1 VTAGQVLGSL
11 WRRKLIILAA
21 LVVTVAAAG
30 AYAAVRPATF
40 ASTAVV
46 TPSSS
51 AGQASTTT
59 STVASPSAPSPKEVA
74 AVAAAARVSPS
85 VVATCLSTGVDA
97 TTGNLTF
104 TCSTSDA
111 AQAQAVANAAAT
123 VYVATSTAATQAQVT
138 SLQNELNLIENQL
151 QGLQLQLAKSPGS
164 AAIQAQITATSQEYA
179 TVSSQ
184 LDALTAVTPATVS
197 QTAGKASDTASS
209 KSKVLVIAGLIGLV
223 AGCGIALIVDLTD
236 TRIRG
241 TRDLEELLGAPVLAE
256 LPTDKGQAKRPR
268 PLPVGDGDR
277 TSFTEAVR
285 ELRTS
290 LQVLV
295 DRHACPV
302 LVVTSPE
309 PEDGK
314 SFITGNLAA
323 SWALSGKRTAVV
335 SGDLRRPKIDVL
347 LGVTPGRD
355 GMANLLAPR
364 RREERSGD
372 TPGDTPIGPPAPA
385 GPSRIEVQ
393 NLLCSTSVQDLV
405 LLPAGTTQRDP
416 ADLLAGASVKA
427 VLDHLRTLVDVVI
440 VDTPAALAVTDS
452 SILGALADGVLVV
465 ASAGKTTRALLDQ
478 TSRRLQSPST
488 NVLGSVLNRSTTVV
502 NGAYGS
508 YYEIAERKP

>member
-1 VTAGQVLGSL
+1 VTAGQVLGAL

-30 AYAAVRPATF
+30 AYAALRPPTY

-46 TPSSS
+46 TPSPASS
-51 AGQASTTT
+51 ASTTT
-59 STVASPSAPSPKEVA
+59 ASTVVPPAAASPKVE
-74 AVAAAARVSPS
+74 AAAATAAGVSPS
-85 VVATCLSTGVDA
+85 VVSSCLTTAVDP
-97 TTGNLTF
+97 TTGNLSF
-104 TCSTSDA
+104 TCTTSNA

-123 VYVATSTAATQAQVT
+123 AYVAASTGGTQAQAN
-138 SLQNELNLIENQL
+138 SLQNELAVIANQL
-151 QGLQLQLAKSPGS
+151 QALQVQLGNSPGS
-164 AAIQAQITATSQEYA
+164 AAIEAQIAATQQQYA

-184 LDALTAVTPATVS
+184 LDTLKAVTPATVS
-197 QTAGKASDTASS
+197 QPAGKATNTSTS
-209 KSKVLVIAGLIGLV
+209 KSKVLLIAGLIGLV

-236 TRIRG
+236 TRIRSV
-241 TRDLEELLGAPVLAE
+241 RDLEQLLGAPVLAE
-256 LPTDKGQAKRPR
+256 LPIDKGQAKQPR
-268 PLPVGDGDR
+268 HLPVGDGDR

-295 DRHACPV
+295 DQHACPV

-335 SGDLRRPKIDVL
+335 SGDLRRPKIDTL
-347 LGVTPGRD
+347 LGVAPGRD
-355 GMANLLAPR
+355 GMASLLTPR
-364 RREERSGD
+364 KPEECSGE
-372 TPGDTPIGPPAPA
+372 TPGETPIGQPSPT
-385 GPSRIEVQ
+385 GPTRLEVQ
-393 NLLCSTSVQDLV
+393 NLLCSTSVEDLV
-405 LLPAGTTQRDP
+405 LLPSGTSPRDP
-416 ADLLAGASVKA
+416 ADLLAGESVKV

-452 SILGALADGVLVV
+452 AILAALADGVLVV
-465 ASAGKTTRALLDQ
+465 ASAGKTTRGLLDQ
-478 TSRRLQSPST
+478 TSRRLQSPSI

-502 NGAYGS
+502 NDAYRS
-508 YYEIAERKP
+508 YYATAGRAT